1 MQTSQSVALLYHM
14 MTPMY
19 QVSKFLLSHTLI
31 ISLSHQQQVS
41 FSKIRECG
49 SRSLN
54 DAKKLAVYRPL
65 PAPSQLAALYSQ
77 STLHQT

>member
-31 ISLSHQQQVS
+31 ISLSS
-41 FSKIRECG
+41 TAGLSKIRECG